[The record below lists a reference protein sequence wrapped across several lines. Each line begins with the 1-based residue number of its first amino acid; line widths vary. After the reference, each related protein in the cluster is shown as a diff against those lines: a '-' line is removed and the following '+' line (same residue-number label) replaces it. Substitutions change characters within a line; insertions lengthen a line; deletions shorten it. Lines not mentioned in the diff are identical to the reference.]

1 MQSERK
7 DKITE
12 IKTMLDDMTD
22 KQVENVHVY
31 TAEEYKKPN
40 HEAVALDAIIKLSKK
55 YETEIGKDRGNDDK
69 DESGNNI
76 CPADSGG

>member
-40 HEAVALDAIIKLSKK
+40 HEAVALDAIIRLSKK
-55 YETEIGKDRGNDDK
+55 YETEGDFAEG
-69 DESGNNI
+69 EPSE
-76 CPADSGG
+76 ADPKED

>member
-12 IKTMLDDMTD
+12 IKTMLDDMTE

-40 HEAVALDAIIKLSKK
+40 HEAVALDAIIRLSKK
-55 YETEIGKDRGNDDK
+55 YETEGEFAEAELSD
-69 DESGNNI
+69 
-76 CPADSGG
+76 ADSKEE